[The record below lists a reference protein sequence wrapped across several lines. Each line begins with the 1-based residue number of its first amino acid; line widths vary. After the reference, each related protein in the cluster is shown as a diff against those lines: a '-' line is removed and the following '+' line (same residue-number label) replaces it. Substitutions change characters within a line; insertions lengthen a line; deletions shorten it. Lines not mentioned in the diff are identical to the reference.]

1 MKQTIKNYLYN
12 VIYQILTLLLPL
24 VTVPYISRILGTEGI
39 GIYSYTHSIAEYF
52 VLVAMLGIQ
61 NYGNRIIAKA
71 KDNQEKLNQTFS
83 SLIIFHISLSII
95 VTIGYIL
102 YCIIIAKS
110 NTKIAMIQLLY
121 VTSAI
126 FDITWF
132 FNGMEEF
139 KLTVTRNIII
149 RLISVAL
156 VFLFVKTSNDL
167 VIYTAIIA
175 GASLLSQISLWVV
188 LKRYIKFKQVKAR
201 EVLSHFKPCL
211 ILFIP
216 AIAASLYKIMDKIM
230 LGNIS
235 NMSQVGIYENA
246 EKIINVP
253 LKIITALGT
262 VMLPKMSNLV
272 EKGEREKS
280 KKYIE
285 KSLTFVMFASSAL
298 CFGIMGIANK
308 FIPIFLGEA
317 FYESAKITFLLSIT
331 IIFISTTNVIRTQ
344 YLIPNE
350 KDKSYMKSIALGA
363 IVNLITNILLIPR
376 FQATGAT
383 IGTILAEFSVM
394 TYQIID
400 VRKEIQIIEY
410 IKNGFKYIVLGFAM
424 FVVVYIIG
432 KFIEN
437 SILSLSI
444 QIIVGAMLYLLIA
457 GRIFCKDIGFS
468 KEGCLEWKK

>member
-1 MKQTIKNYLYN
+1 
-12 VIYQILTLLLPL
+12 
-24 VTVPYISRILGTEGI
+24 
-39 GIYSYTHSIAEYF
+39 
-52 VLVAMLGIQ
+52 
-61 NYGNRIIAKA
+61 
-71 KDNQEKLNQTFS
+71 
-83 SLIIFHISLSII
+83 
-95 VTIGYIL
+95 
-102 YCIIIAKS
+102 
-110 NTKIAMIQLLY
+110 
-121 VTSAI
+121 
-126 FDITWF
+126 
-132 FNGMEEF
+132 
-139 KLTVTRNIII
+139 
-149 RLISVAL
+149 
-156 VFLFVKTSNDL
+156 
-167 VIYTAIIA
+167 
-175 GASLLSQISLWVV
+175 
-188 LKRYIKFKQVKAR
+188 
-201 EVLSHFKPCL
+201 
-211 ILFIP
+211 
-216 AIAASLYKIMDKIM
+216 M